1 MKTDNEKYNE
11 SVLPNTAFINELKS
25 ILPEFFNDNDQ
36 FDMDKFKANLQKH
49 NVDELKDGY
58 QLNFIGKDY
67 ARRQA
72 GEMPSTV
79 IVPDEEQNKGEGRN
93 SGNLFFTGDNLEVLR
108 HLQASY
114 TDKVDVIYI
123 DPPYNTGN
131 DDFVYPD
138 NFEYSDEKLKE
149 MFGLDDEQ
157 VLRLKSI
164 QGKSSHSAWLTFMYP
179 RLALAKKLLSKK
191 GIIFISIDDNEQAN
205 LREIIIDIFS
215 EQNVIG
221 TLPVINN
228 LKGNQDQFAFA
239 GAHEYILCCVKDIS
253 CSEFHGLRLSQKE
266 LSEWKEDNKGLYKK
280 GASLKSTGV
289 NAPREKRPNLYFPIY
304 IIEGRK
310 ISLEKKENAKEL
322 LPITNG
328 KEMSWR
334 WSREKIENNIDD
346 IIISQ
351 NGENFSLYK
360 KQRPVEGN
368 VPTKKPKSF
377 LYKPEYSSGN
387 GTAEVS
393 KLFNSE
399 KIFDYPKSTAL
410 IKDLLLIGGDDKSL
424 VLDFFA
430 GSATTADAVMQLNA
444 KDGGH
449 RKFIMVQLSEKTY
462 HTNKDGKEVP
472 TKSGET
478 AYGAGFKSIDEISR
492 ERIRRAAAK
501 IREEEG
507 LMLPEDFDGSFKHY
521 RVVKPTQ
528 QTLDGIDD
536 FDLEGTALFTG
547 MVEAFSSQ
555 ALEVSGD
562 TSGEDTIL
570 TTWLAKDGYPFDVD
584 IKQVEFAGYPCSV
597 VDDNRLYL
605 IREGWGSENTENL
618 LNKLGTHSLD
628 VQTVVIFGYSFNV
641 AELRELENGLKSLEN
656 TVSLIKRY

>member
-1 MKTDNEKYNE
+1 M
-11 SVLPNTAFINELKS
+11 
-25 ILPEFFNDNDQ
+25 
-36 FDMDKFKANLQKH
+36 
-49 NVDELKDGY
+49 
-58 QLNFIGKDY
+58 
-67 ARRQA
+67 
-72 GEMPSTV
+72 
-79 IVPDEEQNKGEGRN
+79 
-93 SGNLFFTGDNLEVLR
+93 
-108 HLQASY
+108 
-114 TDKVDVIYI
+114 
-123 DPPYNTGN
+123 
-131 DDFVYPD
+131 
-138 NFEYSDEKLKE
+138 
-149 MFGLDDEQ
+149 
-157 VLRLKSI
+157 
-164 QGKSSHSAWLTFMYP
+164 
-179 RLALAKKLLSKK
+179 
-191 GIIFISIDDNEQAN
+191 
-205 LREIIIDIFS
+205 
-215 EQNVIG
+215 
-221 TLPVINN
+221 
-228 LKGNQDQFAFA
+228 
-239 GAHEYILCCVKDIS
+239 CCVKDIS

-507 LMLPEDFDGSFKHY
+507 FMLPEDFDGSFKHY

>member
-1 MKTDNEKYNE
+1 M
-11 SVLPNTAFINELKS
+11 
-25 ILPEFFNDNDQ
+25 
-36 FDMDKFKANLQKH
+36 
-49 NVDELKDGY
+49 
-58 QLNFIGKDY
+58 
-67 ARRQA
+67 
-72 GEMPSTV
+72 
-79 IVPDEEQNKGEGRN
+79 
-93 SGNLFFTGDNLEVLR
+93 FFTGDNLEVLR

>member
-25 ILPEFFNDNDQ
+25 KLPEFFNDNDQ
-36 FDMDKFKANLQKH
+36 FDMDKFKASLQEH

-478 AYGAGFKSIDEISR
+478 AYWAGFKSIDEISR

>member
-25 ILPEFFNDNDQ
+25 KLPEFFNDNDQ

>member
-25 ILPEFFNDNDQ
+25 KLPEFFNDNDQ
-36 FDMDKFKANLQKH
+36 FDMDKFKASLQEH

-67 ARRQA
+67 ARRQV
-72 GEMPSTV
+72 GEMTSTV

-93 SGNLFFTGDNLEVLR
+93 SRNLFFTGDNLEVLR

-334 WSREKIENNIDD
+334 WSRETIENNIDD

-410 IKDLLLIGGDDKSL
+410 IKDLLLIGGDNKSL

-605 IREGWGSENTENL
+605 IREGWGSENTEDL

>member
-25 ILPEFFNDNDQ
+25 KLPEFFNDNDQ
-36 FDMDKFKANLQKH
+36 FDMDKFKASLQEH

-67 ARRQA
+67 ARRQV
-72 GEMPSTV
+72 GEMTSTV

-93 SGNLFFTGDNLEVLR
+93 SRNLFFTGDNLEVLR

-266 LSEWKEDNKGLYKK
+266 LS
-280 GASLKSTGV
+280 
-289 NAPREKRPNLYFPIY
+289 
-304 IIEGRK
+304 
-310 ISLEKKENAKEL
+310 
-322 LPITNG
+322 
-328 KEMSWR
+328 
-334 WSREKIENNIDD
+334 
-346 IIISQ
+346 
-351 NGENFSLYK
+351 
-360 KQRPVEGN
+360 
-368 VPTKKPKSF
+368 
-377 LYKPEYSSGN
+377 
-387 GTAEVS
+387 
-393 KLFNSE
+393 
-399 KIFDYPKSTAL
+399 
-410 IKDLLLIGGDDKSL
+410 
-424 VLDFFA
+424 
-430 GSATTADAVMQLNA
+430 
-444 KDGGH
+444 
-449 RKFIMVQLSEKTY
+449 
-462 HTNKDGKEVP
+462 
-472 TKSGET
+472 
-478 AYGAGFKSIDEISR
+478 
-492 ERIRRAAAK
+492 
-501 IREEEG
+501 
-507 LMLPEDFDGSFKHY
+507 
-521 RVVKPTQ
+521 
-528 QTLDGIDD
+528 
-536 FDLEGTALFTG
+536 
-547 MVEAFSSQ
+547 
-555 ALEVSGD
+555 
-562 TSGEDTIL
+562 
-570 TTWLAKDGYPFDVD
+570 
-584 IKQVEFAGYPCSV
+584 
-597 VDDNRLYL
+597 
-605 IREGWGSENTENL
+605 
-618 LNKLGTHSLD
+618 
-628 VQTVVIFGYSFNV
+628 
-641 AELRELENGLKSLEN
+641 
-656 TVSLIKRY
+656 

>member
-1 MKTDNEKYNE
+1 
-11 SVLPNTAFINELKS
+11 
-25 ILPEFFNDNDQ
+25 
-36 FDMDKFKANLQKH
+36 
-49 NVDELKDGY
+49 
-58 QLNFIGKDY
+58 
-67 ARRQA
+67 
-72 GEMPSTV
+72 MPSTV

>member
-25 ILPEFFNDNDQ
+25 KLPEFFNDNDQ
-36 FDMDKFKANLQKH
+36 FDMDKFKASLQEH

-507 LMLPEDFDGSFKHY
+507 FMLPEDFDGSFKHY

-656 TVSLIKRY
+656 TVSLIKR

>member
-25 ILPEFFNDNDQ
+25 KLPEFFNDNDQ
-36 FDMDKFKANLQKH
+36 FDMDKFKASLQEH

-478 AYGAGFKSIDEISR
+478 A
-492 ERIRRAAAK
+492 
-501 IREEEG
+501 
-507 LMLPEDFDGSFKHY
+507 
-521 RVVKPTQ
+521 
-528 QTLDGIDD
+528 
-536 FDLEGTALFTG
+536 
-547 MVEAFSSQ
+547 
-555 ALEVSGD
+555 
-562 TSGEDTIL
+562 
-570 TTWLAKDGYPFDVD
+570 
-584 IKQVEFAGYPCSV
+584 
-597 VDDNRLYL
+597 
-605 IREGWGSENTENL
+605 
-618 LNKLGTHSLD
+618 
-628 VQTVVIFGYSFNV
+628 
-641 AELRELENGLKSLEN
+641 
-656 TVSLIKRY
+656 

>member
-25 ILPEFFNDNDQ
+25 KLPEFFNDNDQ
-36 FDMDKFKANLQKH
+36 FDMDKFKASLQEH

-430 GSATTADAVMQLNA
+430 GSATTADVNA

-507 LMLPEDFDGSFKHY
+507 FMLPEDFDGSFKHY